1 MRKRNAVTLML
12 FLAAM
17 QCAAQRLVLP
27 PSPVR
32 NHSVVVLG
40 GLSWP
45 LSHEGLTKYWGSGP
59 AVSVEVLKAVSP
71 VVSLGFDLE
80 GAAYWFR
87 GPVFASAYPSLPFKN
102 PALAQIVAGVVGRFT
117 IAPGKKLSPYFGGMI
132 GISHMTGAEY
142 RQETD
147 SGHVTYYNI
156 PFQTRLAAS
165 IYGGV
170 EYHFSRS
177 FAFDAEARALYVND
191 DPDVGV
197 NAVLRAGFRFFF

>member
-1 MRKRNAVTLML
+1 MRKRNAVTVML

-17 QCAAQRLVLP
+17 QCAAQRPVLP
-27 PSPVR
+27 PSIVR
-32 NHSVVVLG
+32 SHSVVVLG

-45 LSHEGLTKYWGSGP
+45 LSHDGLTQYWGSGP
-59 AVSVEVLKAVSP
+59 ALSVEVLKAVSP

-87 GPVFASAYPSLPFKN
+87 GPVFATAYPKLPFKN
-102 PALAQIVAGVVGRFT
+102 PAVAQVIAGVVGRFT
-117 IAPGKKLSPYFGGMI
+117 LAPGKKFAPYIGGMI
-132 GISHMTGAEY
+132 GFSHMTGAEY
-142 RQETD
+142 RLETD

-165 IYGGV
+165 LYGGV
-170 EYHFSRS
+170 EYRVSRV
-177 FAFDAEARALYVND
+177 FALEAEARALYVND

-197 NAVLRAGFRFFF
+197 TAVVRAGLRVFF